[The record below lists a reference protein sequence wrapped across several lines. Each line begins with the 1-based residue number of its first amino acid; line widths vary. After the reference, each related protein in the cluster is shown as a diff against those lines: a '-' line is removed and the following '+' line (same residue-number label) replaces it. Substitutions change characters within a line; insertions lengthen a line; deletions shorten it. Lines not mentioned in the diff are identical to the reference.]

1 MVNETLLSTAKHILE
16 LLDHDVR
23 KGGMISRE
31 TEVAMLS
38 LRKMIAR
45 NPEHLALMDIAFN
58 SNDPAARRRANEAL
72 NGD

>member
-1 MVNETLLSTAKHILE
+1 MANETLLSTAKRILE
-16 LLDHDVR
+16 LLDLDVR

-45 NPEHLALMDIAFN
+45 SPEHLALRDIQLN
-58 SNDPAARRRANEAL
+58 SIDLLAIRRANEVL